1 MPHLRC
7 GDSICSSLTLNI
19 LVQLFWEE
27 AEKAKALLSTMP
39 NFEAAVRKFIGGVVA
54 QTYQLVEKAE
64 LESVLNLKGAALDA
78 VCSEKGW
85 KVQGSDVRIPVG
97 EFNHASSKD
106 LSNPVT
112 FADHIAPIV
121 VSGYGL

>member
-54 QTYQLVEKAE
+54 QTYQLVEKVM
-64 LESVLNLKGAALDA
+64 LRKTRL
-78 VCSEKGW
+78 
-85 KVQGSDVRIPVG
+85 
-97 EFNHASSKD
+97 
-106 LSNPVT
+106 
-112 FADHIAPIV
+112 
-121 VSGYGL
+121 